1 MKVNSNWIFKMSR
14 VFIEQEYDGVSIIVE
29 DEEGTFKIHIDQ
41 EETHE
46 KLLEVFERLGIEAA
60 YENVY

>member
-1 MKVNSNWIFKMSR
+1 MSR